1 MPAFV
6 GLGGVQLRPLGV
18 LACPG
23 PLKPRMSTNLMSWWK
38 QFKPKACSVKLKA
51 EDKRSALAEV
61 VTNLVSAGLL
71 EASLEEITLRVLT
84 SREELASTG
93 IGMGVAIPH
102 VKIDGISEA
111 ICCLSVHPEGLDWA
125 AVDGGP
131 VQVLFTVLRPSEATD
146 QHDPEDHLAMMRWVA
161 GLARDSDFRSFACQ
175 VKTRTDLVNLLKEM
189 SPS

>member
-1 MPAFV
+1 
-6 GLGGVQLRPLGV
+6 
-18 LACPG
+18 
-23 PLKPRMSTNLMSWWK
+23 MSTNLMSWWK

-51 EDKRSALAEV
+51 EDKRSVLAEI

-71 EASLEEITLRVLT
+71 EASLEESTLRVLT

-102 VKIDGISEA
+102 VKIDGIDEA
-111 ICCLSVHPEGLDWA
+111 LFCLSVHREGLDWA
-125 AVDGGP
+125 AVDGEP

-146 QHDPEDHLAMMRWVA
+146 KHDPEVHLDMMRWIA

-175 VKTRTDLVNLLKEM
+175 AKTRTELVSLLKEM
-189 SPS
+189 SPK